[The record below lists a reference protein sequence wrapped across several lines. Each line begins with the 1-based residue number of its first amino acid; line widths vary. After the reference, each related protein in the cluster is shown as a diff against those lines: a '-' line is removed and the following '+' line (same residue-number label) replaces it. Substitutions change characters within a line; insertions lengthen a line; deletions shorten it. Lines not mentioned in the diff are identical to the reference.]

1 MATNSANKQLNN
13 ILSDMTRV
21 SLALNPNSKLANVAK
36 IMVDQMQ
43 AMQPQE
49 IMPSS
54 LVAAA
59 QQYSGDVSP
68 AVMTGLANFLYNAY
82 KGYNSMKQQKQL
94 NAIVQSELAQQEATG
109 DLEKQRQKY
118 LQILDRAKSNALTTI
133 RSFVVPVTVSD
144 IHQLTQDQVKLLNSP
159 EVTQAQS
166 EIESIHSDAST
177 SIINATTVDEMKNA
191 YDGFIT
197 LKDDIVAKT
206 NKLIQQ
212 KLARKQL

>member
-144 IHQLTQDQVKLLNSP
+144 IHQLTQDQIKLLNSP